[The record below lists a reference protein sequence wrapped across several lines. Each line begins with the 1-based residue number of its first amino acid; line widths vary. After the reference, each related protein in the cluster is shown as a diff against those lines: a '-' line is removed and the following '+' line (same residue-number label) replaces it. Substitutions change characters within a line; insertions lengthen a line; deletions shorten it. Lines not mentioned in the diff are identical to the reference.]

1 MECETYSQP
10 AAYSYKCYVKKSA
23 IKSVHFYGKSEV
35 KGMMQVKW

>member
-10 AAYSYKCYVKKSA
+10 AAYSYKCYVKKST